1 VSLADGNALLIH
13 IVKCFRS
20 IVAQFVIN
28 YAIHGSWCSADSH
41 GRYIEM
47 NSEHI
52 VGKGVPRKEGR
63 DKVTGRSQY
72 VDDMV
77 LPNMLFGATV
87 RSQLPRG
94 RIRKITFGP
103 GIPWDEFVIV
113 SAKDVPGKN
122 CIALIGNDQPCL
134 ANEFVNHPEEPI
146 LLLAHSGRHLLP
158 KAVEAVSIEYDPLP
172 AIFTIEESE
181 RRSEIV
187 WGDDNIFKTYLI
199 EKGDV
204 DGIWEKAE
212 YIVEG
217 EYTTGAQEQLYIENN
232 GMIAAFDAAQGIT
245 VWGSLQCPYYIHKAL
260 MALCNLPAEKVRVV
274 QMETGGAFGGKEE
287 YPSMIAAHAA
297 LLAIKS
303 GKPVKIIYDRMEDM
317 AATTKRHPSRTRHR
331 TAVSKDGKIL
341 GGEIEFTIDGGAY
354 LTLSPVVLSRG
365 AIHAGGPY
373 YWPNVRI
380 RAKAVATN
388 APPHGAFRGFGAP
401 QSLFAMERHMDRIA
415 QAVGLTLIEI
425 RRRNFLQPGQTTTTE
440 QVVRE
445 PIDLG
450 KLLDRALKISDYHLK
465 KQRFANEN
473 RNRADKKGMGI
484 AAFLHGAGFTG
495 SGERHLSSI
504 VGVEGCADGSV
515 RVLVSSTEFGQGTK
529 TVLSQIAAEALGLPY
544 EIVSL
549 AQPDTLEVP
558 NSGPT
563 VASRTAMVVGKL
575 VQSAALG
582 IKQTLISSNLLR
594 ENYSEYEFRAAC
606 ERYVSKHGRFRCW
619 SRYDAPSDI
628 FWDDEKYR
636 GEAYAAFAWAVYIA
650 EVTVDLTTYSV
661 SVDDFVA
668 LQEVGK
674 VLHPL
679 LAKGQ
684 IIGGI
689 AQAIG
694 FALYEKVVWQN
705 GRMQNSQMTNYIIP
719 TSSDLPP
726 IRVFFEELGN
736 VHGAYGAKG
745 IGELPMDGPAPAIVN
760 AVADALGIHFNS
772 IPLLPE
778 DIMDEL
784 NMNELAASS
793 QESGVGSTSGGR

>member
-1 VSLADGNALLIH
+1 MSSN
-13 IVKCFRS
+13 R
-20 IVAQFVIN
+20 
-28 YAIHGSWCSADSH
+28 
-41 GRYIEM
+41 
-47 NSEHI
+47 I
-52 VGKGVPRKEGR
+52 VGQSVSRKEGR

-77 LPNMLFGATV
+77 LPDMLFGATV
-87 RSQLPRG
+87 RSQIPRG
-94 RIRKITFGP
+94 RIKKITFGP
-103 GIPWDEFVIV
+103 GIAWDEFVIV
-113 SAKDVPGKN
+113 SAKDIPGKN
-122 CIALIGNDQPCL
+122 CIALIGDDQPCL

-146 LLLAHSGRHLLP
+146 LLLAHPNCYLLP
-158 KAVEAVSIEYDPLP
+158 KAVEAVSIEYEPLP
-172 AIFTIEESE
+172 AVFTIEQSE

-187 WGDDNIFKTYLI
+187 WGEDNIFKTYLI
-199 EKGDV
+199 EKGDL
-204 DGIWEKAE
+204 DGVWERADH
-212 YIVEG
+212 IVEG

-232 GMIAAFDAAQGIT
+232 GMIAAFDAAGGIT

-260 MALCNLPAEKVRVV
+260 MTLCALPAEKVRVV

-354 LTLSPVVLSRG
+354 ATLSSVVLSRG
-365 AIHAGGPY
+365 TIHAGGPY
-373 YWPNVRI
+373 YWPKIRI

-415 QAVGLTLIEI
+415 GVVGLSPVEI
-425 RRRNFLQPGQTTTTE
+425 RRVNFLKPGDATTT
-440 QVVRE
+440 QQIVRE
-445 PIDLG
+445 EIDLG
-450 KLLDRALKISDYHLK
+450 KLLDRALDLADYAAK
-465 KQRFANEN
+465 KNRFAKDNAAGAI
-473 RNRADKKGMGI
+473 RRGVGI

-495 SGERHLSSI
+495 SGERYLSST
-504 VGVEGCADGSV
+504 VGVEGCADGTV

-544 EIVSL
+544 ENVTM

-563 VASRTAMVVGKL
+563 VASRTVMVVGKL

-582 IKQTLISSNLLR
+582 IRQTLISSNLLSDT
-594 ENYSEYEFRAAC
+594 YTADEFRVACMHYVAA
-606 ERYVSKHGRFRCW
+606 HGEFRSW
-619 SRYDAPSDI
+619 SRYEAPSDI
-628 FWDDEKYR
+628 FWDDQKYR

-679 LAKGQ
+679 LARGQ

-694 FALYEKVVWQN
+694 FSLYEKVVWQN
-705 GRMQNSQMTNYIIP
+705 GRMQNSQMTNYIMP

-726 IRVFFEELGN
+726 IRVYFEELGN
-736 VHGAYGAKG
+736 VYGAYGAKG

-760 AVADALGIHFNS
+760 AVEDALGDPFDS

-778 DIMDEL
+778 DLRDG
-784 NMNELAASS
+784 LAKAGLATAQDSDVS
-793 QESGVGSTSGGR
+793 PTGV

>member
-1 VSLADGNALLIH
+1 MNADP
-13 IVKCFRS
+13 
-20 IVAQFVIN
+20 
-28 YAIHGSWCSADSH
+28 
-41 GRYIEM
+41 
-47 NSEHI
+47 I
-52 VGKGVPRKEGR
+52 VGKSVPRKEGR

-72 VDDMV
+72 VDDVV

-87 RSQLPRG
+87 RSQIPRG
-94 RIRKITFGP
+94 RIKKIRFGP
-103 GIPWDEFVIV
+103 GVAWDEFVIA
-113 SAKDVPGKN
+113 SAKDIPGKN
-122 CIALIGNDQPCL
+122 CIALIGDDQPCL
-134 ANEFVNHPEEPI
+134 ATEFVNHPEEPI
-146 LLLAHSGRHLLP
+146 LLLAHPDQHVLP
-158 KAVEAVSIEYDPLP
+158 KAVQAVSIEYDPLP
-172 AIFTIEESE
+172 AIFTSDESE
-181 RRSEIV
+181 SRSQII
-187 WGDDNIFKTYLI
+187 WGEGNVFKTYLI
-199 EKGDV
+199 EKGDLDSV
-204 DGIWEKAE
+204 WEKAD

-217 EYTTGAQEQLYIENN
+217 EYSTGAQEQLYIENN
-232 GMIAAFDAAQGIT
+232 GMIAAFDPAQGIT

-260 MALCNLPAEKVRVV
+260 MVLCNLPAEKVRVV

-303 GKPVKIIYDRMEDM
+303 GRPVKIIYDRLEDM
-317 AATTKRHPSRTRHR
+317 VATTKRHPSRTRHR
-331 TAVSKDGKIL
+331 TALSREGKIL
-341 GGEIEFTIDGGAY
+341 GGEIDFRIDGGAY
-354 LTLSPVVLSRG
+354 ATLSSVVLSRG

-373 YWPNVRI
+373 YWPSVRI

-415 QAVGLTLIEI
+415 QAVGLSPVEI
-425 RRRNFLQPGQTTTTE
+425 RRRNFLQPGQDTTTE
-440 QVVRE
+440 QVIRE

-450 KLLDRALKISDYHLK
+450 RLLDRALEISDYHAK
-465 KQRFANEN
+465 KQRFAQQNQAGIS
-473 RNRADKKGMGI
+473 RKGIGI

-495 SGERHLSSI
+495 SGERYLSSV

-544 EIVSL
+544 ESVSM
-549 AQPDTLEVP
+549 AQPDTFEVP

-563 VASRTAMVVGKL
+563 VASRTVMVVGSL
-575 VQSAALG
+575 VKSAALG
-582 IKQTLISSNLLR
+582 IAQTLISSHLLH
-594 ENYSEYEFRAAC
+594 EGYSADEFRAAC
-606 ERYVSKHGRFRCW
+606 RQHVAKHGQFRCW
-619 SRYDAPSDI
+619 SRYEAPSGI
-628 FWDDEKYR
+628 FWDDDKYR
-636 GEAYAAFAWAVYIA
+636 GEAYAAFAWAVDIA

-679 LAKGQ
+679 LARGQ

-689 AQAIG
+689 AQGIG
-694 FALYEKVVWQN
+694 FTLYEKVVWQN
-705 GRMQNSQMTNYIIP
+705 GRMQNGQMTNYIMP

-760 AVADALGIHFNS
+760 AVEDAIGEPKSVRFDS

-778 DIMDEL
+778 DIMDAL
-784 NMNELAASS
+784 LDPSRHNDATLI
-793 QESGVGSTSGGR
+793 GGGR